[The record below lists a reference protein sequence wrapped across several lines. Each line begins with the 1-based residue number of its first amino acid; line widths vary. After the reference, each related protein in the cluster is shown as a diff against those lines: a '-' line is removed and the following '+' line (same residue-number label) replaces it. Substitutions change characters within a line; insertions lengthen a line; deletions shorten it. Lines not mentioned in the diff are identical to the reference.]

1 MDDTKEITF
10 VAIITINLPDNKP
23 ATKLRVRL
31 MPSDT
36 VKTSSGTLKQLQD
49 CTLGELSQFADSL
62 EAEVLSRYESSTLVD
77 MTLDGQVDIAVDYQG
92 DDRDQTPPSEL
103 WLEHIVHLPQTE
115 QTLTEGVPGETVEE
129 TPASQVED
137 KRKGSAEDAAEDSAE
152 DEVEDA
158 AEDVVEDAAEDSVEY
173 SPEIVK
179 PDAELDEQ
187 PSKPVEDLVE
197 EEAGEILVPTQEVEE
212 QEIPIGEEVE
222 DEPLVSVAEAEPVH
236 KEREADQAE
245 VPAEAVETI
254 ERVKV
259 RILGRRRPLNHPT
272 WTAVDILINEP
283 AFRDAQAHS
292 LMSLDREVA
301 GVLVGPPPEKQPDG
315 RYVVHVSDTI
325 IAKYTRMHGASVTY
339 TPESWR
345 YVNDKLASRY
355 PNDEA
360 VIVGWYHT
368 HPGFGIFLSGM
379 DQFIHQ
385 NFFTQIWHIAFVL
398 DPVARR
404 SGFFCWDREGSQVD
418 AYEFPWPNWAAGSW

>member
-1 MDDTKEITF
+1 MDDIKEIAF
-10 VAIITINLPDNKP
+10 VAIITINLPDDKQ

-62 EAEVLSRYESSTLVD
+62 EAEVLSRYRSSTLVD
-77 MTLDGQVDIAVDYQG
+77 MTLDGQVDITLDYQG
-92 DDRDQTPPSEL
+92 DDRDQIPPSEL
-103 WLEHIVHLPQTE
+103 WLEHIVLLPQTE
-115 QTLTEGVPGETVEE
+115 ETLADEALAESTEEILAGL
-129 TPASQVED
+129 D
-137 KRKGSAEDAAEDSAE
+137 KDQ
-152 DEVEDA
+152 
-158 AEDVVEDAAEDSVEY
+158 
-173 SPEIVK
+173 P
-179 PDAELDEQ
+179 DEQ
-187 PSKPVEDLVE
+187 PSLPAEDLVE
-197 EEAGEILVPTQEVEE
+197 EKAEEILVPDQEVEE
-212 QEIPIGEEVE
+212 QEIADEVE
-222 DEPLVSVAEAEPVH
+222 TEAEPFVTVAEAEPIH

-254 ERVKV
+254 ERVKKV

-272 WTAVDILINEP
+272 WTAVDILINES
-283 AFRDAQAHS
+283 AFRDAQAHA

-345 YVNDKLASRY
+345 YVNDKLAARY

-385 NFFTQIWHIAFVL
+385 NFFTQKWHIAFVL